1 MSTGLRR
8 RVPTLVI
15 VLLTAFLA
23 GRAGEAT
30 AGGDGVCRLLT
41 VPPGFLARCERSS
54 LGVRLVV
61 RDPGADHP
69 FERLTLRELVRR
81 GDDALAWT
89 DPRRWLE
96 RQLMLDTRGLAR
108 SLDRLRREAGEPTV
122 AMLLRGL
129 ARLLSRL
136 GGLALGA
143 CDHRRSLV
151 GHRVLSCRFGRD
163 PLELFVQVRL
173 IEVGERRFAVNITAL
188 DRRRLRRLE
197 AVANGFRG
205 TSS

>member
-1 MSTGLRR
+1 VSTGLRR
-8 RVPTLVI
+8 RVPTLVMMLLAA
-15 VLLTAFLA
+15 LLT
-23 GRAGEAT
+23 GRAGEA

-54 LGVRLVV
+54 LGMRLVV
-61 RDPGADHP
+61 RDPGAAHP
-69 FERLTLRELVRR
+69 LERLTLRELERR
-81 GDDALAWT
+81 GDDLLAWT

-108 SLDRLRREAGEPTV
+108 ALDRLRREAGDPTV
-122 AMLLRGL
+122 ATLLRGL
-129 ARLLSRL
+129 ARLLERL

-151 GHRVLSCRFGRD
+151 GQRVLSCRFGRD

-173 IEVGERRFAVNITAL
+173 IEAGDRRFAVNITAL
-188 DRRRLRRLE
+188 DHRRLRRLE

-205 TSS
+205 TAS